1 MIKTLTGK
9 MSTFG
14 GPDDGGV
21 GPDEDLALV
30 STHAQFEQLRA
41 YFLEHQPHGTTG
53 YARRLNTEK
62 FYIACRWKYSET
74 PQAFLRA
81 HTVTVTVKANGKTA
95 QAQPIDYGPN
105 FNTGRVAD
113 LSPGL
118 AHFLGL
124 ETNDVCTV
132 EIPLPTS

>member
-1 MIKTLTGK
+1 

-14 GPDDGGV
+14 GPKDKGV

-30 STHAQFEQLRA
+30 SNKTQFNKLRA
-41 YFLEHQPHGTTG
+41 YFLATQPPDTTG
-53 YARRLNTEK
+53 YARRLDPDT

-74 PQAFLRA
+74 PAAHLRS
-81 HTVTVTVKANGKTA
+81 HVVTVKANGKTA

-105 FNTGRVAD
+105 FSTGRVAD

-118 AHFLGL
+118 ANYLGL
-124 ETNDVCTV
+124 DTDDNCTV
-132 EIPLPTS
+132 EIPLPTD